1 MVSSLTRFMVVAIGV
16 VGMCTLSAP
25 RTPAQT
31 LAPFATDVPYGTDSA
46 AQRLDIYLPPG
57 PLVERPTVVWI
68 HGGGWSGGDK
78 FPAPRA
84 AGMVALGFAFVSIN
98 YRLTGEA
105 IHPAQINDC
114 KGAIRWIRA
123 NAATYGFD
131 PDRVG
136 VWGSSAGGHLVAL
149 LGTSGGVTSH
159 EGIDLEGAVGGNTGF
174 SSRVQAV
181 CDHFGPTDFFD
192 LDSSHGTPTSP
203 ESRLVGFWIQETLK
217 NINNPAFAQRVSV
230 LESVSSRT
238 FVTPDDPPFRIAHG
252 DADPVVPVGQ
262 SISLAGDLGGA
273 GVPNTLVIYPGAGH
287 FVPASEDHPSRQLF
301 VSAFNVPPCPGDGN
315 GDRRVN
321 TADLTGFLGV
331 FGRTVTPGSPGD
343 HDASGTINTQDL
355 TILLSQFGAVC
366 PAP

>member
-1 MVSSLTRFMVVAIGV
+1 MMSNRSRLMVAAAV
-16 VGMCTLSAP
+16 TLSAFSAGP
-25 RTPAQT
+25 VSGQSLPPT
-31 LAPFATDVPYGTDSA
+31 FSDVAYGTDSP

-57 PLVERPTVVWI
+57 PVIERPVVVWV
-68 HGGGWSGGDK
+68 HGGGWSSGDK
-78 FPAPRA
+78 FPTLKA
-84 AGMVALGFAFVSIN
+84 AAVVSLGFAFVSIN

-114 KGAIRWIRA
+114 RGAVRWIRA

-131 PDRVG
+131 GDRVG

-159 EGIDLEGAVGGNTGF
+159 EGVDLEGSVGGNLGL

-181 CDHFGPTDFFD
+181 CDYFGPTDFFD
-192 LDSSHGTPTSP
+192 LDPSHGTPTSP
-203 ESRLVGFWIQETLK
+203 ESRLVGFWIQEVLD
-217 NINNPAFAQRVSV
+217 NLNNPAFAPRVSV

-262 SISLAGDLGGA
+262 SISLAGDLSAA
-273 GVPNTLVIYPGAGH
+273 GVPSTLVVYPGAGH
-287 FVPASEDHPSRQLF
+287 GVPAAEDLQARQFF
-301 VSAFNVPPCPGDGN
+301 VSTFNVPPCTGDGN

-321 TADLTGFLGV
+321 TADLAGLLAV
-331 FGRTVTPGSPGD
+331 FGRTGAPGSPGD
-343 HDASGTINTQDL
+343 HDGSGVINTQDL
-355 TILLSQFGAVC
+355 TILLSNFGATC